1 MLTPKTIFSHPQRH
15 SGPGCRQ
22 FFADRFAHIDD
33 VPAQVLP
40 DGSQCYHCNIEND
53 RDIVRQICMA
63 VLGFSPADEEGS
75 KRPLHDYAA
84 QALKRENWNRAKSRL
99 STPPAW
105 PAAKNVILSAISAAP
120 ALPAPARLTARKT
133 PSVS

>member
-40 DGSQCYHCNIEND
+40 DGSQCYHCNIETT
-53 RDIVRQICMA
+53 A
-63 VLGFSPADEEGS
+63 
-75 KRPLHDYAA
+75 
-84 QALKRENWNRAKSRL
+84 
-99 STPPAW
+99 T
-105 PAAKNVILSAISAAP
+105 LSARFAWLS
-120 ALPAPARLTARKT
+120 
-133 PSVS
+133 SVSARPTKKAASGRCMTMPLRPSNAKTGTEQNLGYQLRLHGLPQRTLYCQRSLPRLHCPPLPG

>member
-1 MLTPKTIFSHPQRH
+1 MLTPKNNLFPIRNDILARVAAS
-15 SGPGCRQ
+15 

-84 QALKRENWNRAKSRL
+84 QALKREKLEPSKI
-99 STPPAW
+99 S
-105 PAAKNVILSAISAAP
+105 VIIIQFQLIFQHDI
-120 ALPAPARLTARKT
+120 
-133 PSVS
+133 